1 MNMVDNIFILAGGAG
16 TRLWPASNRNTPKQ
30 FLKIKDGKSLLQLTI
45 ERALSLEPFGE
56 VYIITLK
63 EQMDAVIEECLKLDE
78 GKEKIVILPE
88 PQPRNT
94 APAIAAAAG
103 YLRDRGRG
111 GESTLVMPADH
122 LITPAEAFKADAEK
136 GTELAEKGF
145 LVTFGI
151 IPVYPATGYGYI
163 EAGKAAGDGFLVK
176 RFREKPDA
184 ETAAEFLEQGGFYW
198 NSGMFLFSPDVFW
211 GELEK
216 SSPGIAK
223 VFDGIGKKDSFR
235 IEKGI
240 GTILNTPELAKIYA
254 ASPKDSI
261 DYAVMEK
268 SRSAAVVAASF
279 TWNDIGSWDEMA
291 EMDQEPGENVV
302 SVASGDNFVLSDI
315 PVALCGVEDLVVV
328 QKNGALLICKKGKG
342 QLVKD
347 AVEAVKERGLEHIL

>member
-1 MNMVDNIFILAGGAG
+1 MVDNIFILAGGAG

-30 FLKIKDGKSLLQLTI
+30 FLKIKNGKSLLQLTL
-45 ERALSLEPFGE
+45 ERALFLEPSGE

-63 EQMDAVIEECLKLDE
+63 EQMDAVIDQCLRLEK
-78 GKEKIVILPE
+78 GKEKIIILPE

-103 YLRDRGRG
+103 YLRDKGRG
-111 GESTLVMPADH
+111 GESVLVMPADH
-122 LITPAEAFKADAEK
+122 LITPVNTFKADAEK
-136 GTELAEKGF
+136 GTELAGEGF

-151 IPVYPATGYGYI
+151 LPRFPATGYGYI
-163 EAGKAAGDGFLVK
+163 EAGEAAGDGFRVK

-184 ETAAEFLEQGGFYW
+184 ATAAGFLKQGGFYW
-198 NSGMFLFSPDVFW
+198 NSGMFLFTPDTFW
-211 GELEK
+211 GELKK
-216 SSPGIAK
+216 SSPAIAK
-223 VFDGIGKKDSFR
+223 VFNGIGKKDSFSTER
-235 IEKGI
+235 GI
-240 GTILNTPELAKIYA
+240 GTILNTPEVAGIYTS
-254 ASPKDSI
+254 SPKESI

-291 EMDQEPGENVV
+291 ELDKEPVDNVF
-302 SVASGDNFVLSDI
+302 SIESMDNFVLSDI

-328 QKNGALLICKKGKG
+328 QKNGALLICKKGNG

-347 AVEAVKERGLEHIL
+347 AVEEVKKRGLEEIL